1 MKSRQIES
9 TEEDYY
15 NQEESQN
22 LIRKVRS
29 EYISN
34 LLTCIISIT
43 LLILINIIYFMFLWN
58 ASTHPK
64 LLFQTS
70 NTNKSIFDV
79 IFLNLSL
86 NWLFFSMSTYFIM
99 YLLRIAFFKFTD
111 SFIKYLE
118 NELEK
123 LDLKLQKR
131 HISEKAFFVMNSFAI
146 LILGLIDLKII
157 NFGSISNSEF
167 LESLLIFYLAISIII
182 PIIFHFFFNKL
193 RVKLKKISE

>member
-157 NFGSISNSEF
+157 NFDLISNSQFFEF
-167 LESLLIFYLAISIII
+167 LLIFYLAICIII
-182 PIIFHFFFNKL
+182 PIIFHFFFNNL
-193 RVKLKKISE
+193 RVK